1 MITTVI
7 IQYPTGHDFNVD
19 YYVNTHMPLAE
30 KTWGSHGLIS
40 AEVVKLGGDSPHQ
53 IYTIMKW
60 ESLAAFQ
67 KAGAMEETKAVHE
80 DVKNFTTAKP
90 TMVIGETVASPKL

>member
-1 MITTVI
+1 MYLT
-7 IQYPTGHDFNVD
+7 QLDNR
-19 YYVNTHMPLAE
+19 
-30 KTWGSHGLIS
+30 TWRSHGLIG

-67 KAGAMEETKAVHE
+67 KAAAMEETKAVHE